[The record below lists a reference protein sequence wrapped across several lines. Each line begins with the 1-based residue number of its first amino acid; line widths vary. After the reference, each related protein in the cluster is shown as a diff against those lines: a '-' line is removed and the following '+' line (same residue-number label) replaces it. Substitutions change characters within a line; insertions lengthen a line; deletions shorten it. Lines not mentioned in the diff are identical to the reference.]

1 MVQFYRESISKAVVP
16 SASELYKMSFCI
28 WGLFGTS
35 WYIVVQD
42 AEKEYC
48 MEFKVFFLNAEKP
61 YIKRL

>member
-16 SASELYKMSFCI
+16 SASELYKMAFCI

-42 AEKEYC
+42 AEKEYS
-48 MEFKVFFLNAEKP
+48 MEFKVFS
-61 YIKRL
+61 RR